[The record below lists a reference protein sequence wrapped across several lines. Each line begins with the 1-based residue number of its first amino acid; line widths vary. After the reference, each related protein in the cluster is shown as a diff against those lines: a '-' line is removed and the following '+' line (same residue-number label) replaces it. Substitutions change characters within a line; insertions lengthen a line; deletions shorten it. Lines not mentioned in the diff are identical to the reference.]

1 MATQLASFMKPLP
14 YSTATLAA
22 QSTLAYLA
30 GVSHG
35 DLATWRQTRPEV
47 QTLPNAHAVVVLIV
61 TILVFYLYT
70 RRWIRMELVSLL
82 LLAALLS
89 IFYVFPYVTSQ
100 ARITETVI
108 LQSFGHPAL
117 VAICSLMVLGRG
129 LTMTGALEPVVRVL
143 ARIFAINR
151 WLGLLLTLILAA
163 GASGFINDTPVMV
176 LMLPMLLSLAE
187 RTGYPASRTLMP
199 VNFAVLIGGMLT
211 SIGTSTNLLVLSIA
225 TDLGMRPMG
234 LFDFTSITVIALLVA
249 LPYLWLIA
257 PQLLPG
263 TSGEGRQ
270 AQRQFEA
277 RIVVGAANERLVG
290 RRLDELT
297 RLLGKVLPLIEII
310 RGTSPVD
317 RATVGQIVAGDVLI
331 LRDTPAGLREIAAVL
346 RADLFDRYGE
356 GRFAGVDTRVSDI
369 SLAEAVIGS
378 DSALVGQSLSEA
390 RFSERFN
397 VVVVG
402 VMRSTG
408 QILRDGRPIGEVPL
422 APGDVLLVQG
432 ENQRLETLKSEPHLL
447 MLDSNLQLPRSPL
460 AARALLIM
468 LLVIATAAAKILPI
482 HVAAFFGVIAMLLT
496 HCVKLEGIGKALSP
510 AVILLVAS
518 SIALGST
525 LVSTGAADWIASG
538 VSFVV
543 AGASPAVQ
551 IAVFMAFSAVLTNFV
566 SNSAAAAVG
575 TPIAIA
581 TAAQLGA
588 PLEPFALAILFGANL
603 SFATPMAYQTNL
615 LVMNAAGYKFSD
627 FVRVGLPL
635 VVLMLV
641 TLSILLA
648 RRYGL

>member
-1 MATQLASFMKPLP
+1 MAEES
-14 YSTATLAA
+14 
-22 QSTLAYLA
+22 
-30 GVSHG
+30 
-35 DLATWRQTRPEV
+35 REV
-47 QTLPNAHAVVVLIV
+47 LNLPNAHAVVVLIV

-129 LTMTGALEPVVRVL
+129 LTMTGALEPVVRIL
-143 ARIFAINR
+143 AKIWSFNR

-163 GASGFINDTPVMV
+163 VASGFINDTPVLV

-187 RTGYPASRTLMP
+187 RTGYPASKTLMP
-199 VNFAVLIGGMLT
+199 VNFAILTGGMLT

-225 TDLGMRPMG
+225 TDLGMKPMG
-234 LFDFTSITVIALLVA
+234 LFDFTSITAIALLVA

-257 PQLLPG
+257 PHLLPG
-263 TSGEGRQ
+263 ATGEARQ
-270 AQRQFEA
+270 LQRQFEA
-277 RIVVGAANERLVG
+277 RIVVGTEHERLVG
-290 RRLDELT
+290 RPIDSLT
-297 RLLGKVLPLIEII
+297 KLLAKPLPLIEII
-310 RGTSPVD
+310 RGGSPID
-317 RATVGQIVAGDVLI
+317 RNTIEQLEAGDVLI

-346 RADLFDRYGE
+346 RVDLFDRYGE
-356 GRFAGVDTRVSDI
+356 GRFAAVDPRARDV

-378 DSALVGQSLSEA
+378 DSGLIGHTLSGTS
-390 RFSERFN
+390 FSERFN

-408 QILRDGRPIGEVPL
+408 QILRDGRPINEVPL

-432 ENQRLETLKSEPHLL
+432 ENQRLEALKSESNLL
-447 MLDSNLQLPRSPL
+447 MLDSSLQLPRSPL
-460 AARALLIM
+460 AWRALLIM
-468 LLVIATAAAKILPI
+468 VVVIIAAATKILPI

-525 LVSTGAADWIASG
+525 LVSTGAADWVASG

-551 IAVFMAFSAVLTNFV
+551 IAIFMAFSAVLTNFV

-575 TPIAIA
+575 TPIAVA

-588 PLEPFALAILFGANL
+588 PLEPFVLAILFGANL

-648 RRYGL
+648 KRYGL

>member
-1 MATQLASFMKPLP
+1 M
-14 YSTATLAA
+14 
-22 QSTLAYLA
+22 
-30 GVSHG
+30 
-35 DLATWRQTRPEV
+35 
-47 QTLPNAHAVVVLIV
+47 LIV

-70 RRWIRMELVSLL
+70 RDWIRMELVSLL

-143 ARIFAINR
+143 AKVFALNR
-151 WLGLLLTLILAA
+151 WLGLLITLILAA
-163 GASGFINDTPVMV
+163 GVSGFINDTPVLV

-187 RTGYPASRTLMP
+187 RTGYPASKTLMP
-199 VNFAVLIGGMLT
+199 VNFAILIGGTLT

-234 LFDFTSITVIALLVA
+234 LFDFTSISVIALLVA
-249 LPYLWLIA
+249 LPYLWLVA
-257 PQLLPG
+257 PNLLSG
-263 TSGEGRQ
+263 TPHKNNQ

-277 RIVVGAANERLVG
+277 RIVVGAAHQRLVG
-290 RRLDELT
+290 RPVESLAK
-297 RLLGKVLPLIEII
+297 LLAKPLPLVECI
-310 RGTSPVD
+310 RGGSPVD
-317 RATVGQIVAGDVLI
+317 RNSIGPIEAGDVLV

-346 RADLFDRYGE
+346 RVDLYDRYGE
-356 GRFAGVDTRVSDI
+356 GRFAGGNTPDSDI
-369 SLAEAVIGS
+369 SLAEAVIGQ
-378 DSALVGQSLSEA
+378 DSELVGQSLA
-390 RFSERFN
+390 GVRFAERFK

-402 VMRSTG
+402 MMRSTG
-408 QILRDGRPIGEVPL
+408 QILRDGRPIGDVPL

-432 ENQRLETLKSEPHLL
+432 ENEKLEALKSEPHLL
-447 MLDSNLQLPRSPL
+447 MLDSSLQLPRSPL
-460 AARALLIM
+460 AWRALLIM
-468 LLVIATAAAKILPI
+468 LLVILAAATRILPI

-496 HCVKLEGIGKALSP
+496 RCVKLEGLGKALSP

-538 VSFVV
+538 ISFMV
-543 AGASPAVQ
+543 AGASPSVQ
-551 IAVFMAFSAVLTNFV
+551 IAIFMAFSAVLTNFV

-588 PLEPFALAILFGANL
+588 PLEPFVLAILFGANL

-615 LVMNAAGYKFSD
+615 LVMHAAGYRFAD

-648 RRYGL
+648 RHYGL

>member
-1 MATQLASFMKPLP
+1 
-14 YSTATLAA
+14 
-22 QSTLAYLA
+22 
-30 GVSHG
+30 
-35 DLATWRQTRPEV
+35 
-47 QTLPNAHAVVVLIV
+47 LPNPHAIVVLIV

-143 ARIFAINR
+143 ARIWALNR

-163 GASGFINDTPVMV
+163 GVSGFINDTPVLVM
-176 LMLPMLLSLAE
+176 MLPMLLSLAE
-187 RTGYPASRTLMP
+187 RTGYPASKTLMP
-199 VNFAVLIGGMLT
+199 VNFAILTGGMLT

-249 LPYLWLIA
+249 LPYLWLVA
-257 PQLLPG
+257 PRLLPG
-263 TSGEGRQ
+263 TPRENRQ

-277 RIVVGAANERLVG
+277 RIVVSAGHQRLVG
-290 RRLDELT
+290 RPLDGLAK
-297 RLLGKVLPLIEII
+297 LLARPLPLIECI
-310 RGTSPVD
+310 RGGTPVD
-317 RATVGQIVAGDVLI
+317 KNRIEQIEAGDVLI

-346 RADLFDRYGE
+346 RVDLFDRHGE
-356 GRFAGVDTRVSDI
+356 GRVAGSDARDSDM
-369 SLAEAVIGS
+369 SLAEAVIGA
-378 DSALVGQSLSEA
+378 DSNLVGQSLLEA
-390 RFSERFN
+390 RFSERFK
-397 VVVVG
+397 VVVIG
-402 VMRSTG
+402 MMRSTG
-408 QILRDGRPIGEVPL
+408 QILRDGRPVGEVPL

-432 ENQRLETLKSEPHLL
+432 ENERLKALKSEPHLL
-447 MLDSNLQLPRSPL
+447 MLDSSLQLPRSPL
-460 AARALLIM
+460 AWRALLIM
-468 LLVIATAAAKILPI
+468 LLVVLTAATRILPI

-496 HCVKLEGIGKALSP
+496 RCVRLEGLGQALSP

-525 LVSTGAADWIASG
+525 LVSTGAADWIATG
-538 VSFVV
+538 IAFMVE
-543 AGASPAVQ
+543 GASPSVQ
-551 IAVFMAFSAVLTNFV
+551 IAVFMAFSALLTNFV

-581 TAAQLGA
+581 TATQLGA

-615 LVMNAAGYKFSD
+615 LVMNAAGYRFGD

-641 TLSILLA
+641 TLSVLLA
-648 RRYGL
+648 QRYGL

>member
-1 MATQLASFMKPLP
+1 MPSP
-14 YSTATLAA
+14 
-22 QSTLAYLA
+22 
-30 GVSHG
+30 
-35 DLATWRQTRPEV
+35 
-47 QTLPNAHAVVVLIV
+47 HAVIVLTV
-61 TILVFYLYT
+61 TILAFYLYT
-70 RRWIRMELVSLL
+70 RDWIRMELVSLL

-89 IFYVFPYVTSQ
+89 IFYVFPYVSLQT
-100 ARITETVI
+100 RITETVI

-143 ARIFAINR
+143 AKVFALNR
-151 WLGLLLTLILAA
+151 WLGLLITLILAA
-163 GASGFINDTPVMV
+163 GVSGFINDTPVLV

-199 VNFAVLIGGMLT
+199 VNFAILIGGMLT

-234 LFDFTSITVIALLVA
+234 LFDFSSITVIALLVA
-249 LPYLWLIA
+249 LPYLWLVA
-257 PQLLPG
+257 PNLLPG
-263 TSGEGRQ
+263 TPGENRQ

-277 RIVVGAANERLVG
+277 RIVVSAKHQRLVG
-290 RRLDELT
+290 RQLEGLT
-297 RLLGKVLPLIEII
+297 KLLAKPLPLVECI
-310 RGTSPVD
+310 RGGSPVD
-317 RATVGQIVAGDVLI
+317 RNCIGQIEAGDVLI
-331 LRDTPAGLREIAAVL
+331 LCDTPAGLREIAAVL
-346 RADLFDRYGE
+346 RVDLFDRYGGE
-356 GRFAGVDTRVSDI
+356 RFADGNAPDSDI
-369 SLAEAVIGS
+369 SLAEAVIGQ
-378 DSALVGQSLSEA
+378 DSELVGQSLA
-390 RFSERFN
+390 GTRFSERFN
-397 VVVVG
+397 VVVIG
-402 VMRSTG
+402 MMRSTA
-408 QILRDGRPIGEVPL
+408 QILRDGRPISAVPL

-432 ENQRLETLKSEPHLL
+432 ENQRLEALKSEPHLL
-447 MLDSNLQLPRSPL
+447 MLDSSLQLPRSPL
-460 AARALLIM
+460 AWRALLIM
-468 LLVIATAAAKILPI
+468 LLVILTAATRILPI
-482 HVAAFFGVIAMLLT
+482 HVAAFFGVIAMLLSR
-496 HCVKLEGIGKALSP
+496 CVKLEGLGKALSP

-538 VSFVV
+538 ISVVV
-543 AGASPAVQ
+543 AGASPSVQ
-551 IAVFMAFSAVLTNFV
+551 IAIFMAFSALLTNFV

-581 TAAQLGA
+581 TASQLGA

-615 LVMNAAGYKFSD
+615 LVMNAAGYRFGD

>member
-1 MATQLASFMKPLP
+1 MAEES
-14 YSTATLAA
+14 
-22 QSTLAYLA
+22 
-30 GVSHG
+30 
-35 DLATWRQTRPEV
+35 REV
-47 QTLPNAHAVVVLIV
+47 LNLPNAHAVVVLIV

-129 LTMTGALEPVVRVL
+129 LTMTGALEPVVRIL
-143 ARIFAINR
+143 AKIWSFNR

-163 GASGFINDTPVMV
+163 VASGFINDTPVLV

-187 RTGYPASRTLMP
+187 RTGYPASKTLMP
-199 VNFAVLIGGMLT
+199 VNFAILTGGMLT

-225 TDLGMRPMG
+225 TDLGMQPMG
-234 LFDFTSITVIALLVA
+234 LFDFTSITAIALLVA

-257 PQLLPG
+257 PHLLPG
-263 TSGEGRQ
+263 ATGEARQ
-270 AQRQFEA
+270 LQRQFEA
-277 RIVVGAANERLVG
+277 RIVVGTEHERLVG
-290 RRLDELT
+290 RPIDSLT
-297 RLLGKVLPLIEII
+297 KLLAKPLPLIEII
-310 RGTSPVD
+310 RGGSPID
-317 RATVGQIVAGDVLI
+317 RNTIEQLEAGDVLI

-346 RADLFDRYGE
+346 RVDLFDRYGE
-356 GRFAGVDTRVSDI
+356 GRFAAVDPRARDV

-378 DSALVGQSLSEA
+378 DSGLIGHTLSGTS
-390 RFSERFN
+390 FSERFN

-408 QILRDGRPIGEVPL
+408 QILRDGRPINEVPL

-432 ENQRLETLKSEPHLL
+432 ENQRLEALKSESNLL
-447 MLDSNLQLPRSPL
+447 MLDSSLQLPRSPL
-460 AARALLIM
+460 AWRALLIM
-468 LLVIATAAAKILPI
+468 VVVIIAAATKILPI

-525 LVSTGAADWIASG
+525 LVSTGAADWVASG

-551 IAVFMAFSAVLTNFV
+551 IAIFMAFSAVLTNFV

-575 TPIAIA
+575 TPIAVA

-588 PLEPFALAILFGANL
+588 PLEPFVLAILFGANL

-635 VVLMLV
+635 VALMLV

>member
-1 MATQLASFMKPLP
+1 MAEES
-14 YSTATLAA
+14 
-22 QSTLAYLA
+22 
-30 GVSHG
+30 
-35 DLATWRQTRPEV
+35 REV
-47 QTLPNAHAVVVLIV
+47 LNLPNAHAVVVLIV

-129 LTMTGALEPVVRVL
+129 LTMTGALEPVVRIL
-143 ARIFAINR
+143 AKIWSFNR

-163 GASGFINDTPVMV
+163 VASGFINDTPVLV

-187 RTGYPASRTLMP
+187 RTGYPASKTLMP
-199 VNFAVLIGGMLT
+199 VNFAILTGGMLT

-225 TDLGMRPMG
+225 TDLGMQPMG
-234 LFDFTSITVIALLVA
+234 LFDFTSITAIALLVA

-257 PQLLPG
+257 PHLLPG
-263 TSGEGRQ
+263 ATGEARQ
-270 AQRQFEA
+270 LQRQFEA
-277 RIVVGAANERLVG
+277 RIVVGTEHERLVG
-290 RRLDELT
+290 RPIDSLT
-297 RLLGKVLPLIEII
+297 KLLAKPLPLIEII
-310 RGTSPVD
+310 RGGSPIN
-317 RATVGQIVAGDVLI
+317 RNTIEQLEAGDVLI

-346 RADLFDRYGE
+346 RVDLFDRYGE
-356 GRFAGVDTRVSDI
+356 GRFAAVDPRARDV

-378 DSALVGQSLSEA
+378 DSGLIGHTLSGTS
-390 RFSERFN
+390 FSERFN

-408 QILRDGRPIGEVPL
+408 QILRDGRPINEVPL

-432 ENQRLETLKSEPHLL
+432 ENQRLEALKSESNLL
-447 MLDSNLQLPRSPL
+447 MLDSSLQLPRSPL
-460 AARALLIM
+460 AWRALLIM
-468 LLVIATAAAKILPI
+468 VVVIIAAATKILPI

-525 LVSTGAADWIASG
+525 LVSTGAADWVASG

-551 IAVFMAFSAVLTNFV
+551 IAIFMAFSAVLTNFV

-575 TPIAIA
+575 TPIAVA

-588 PLEPFALAILFGANL
+588 PLEPFVLAILFGANL

-648 RRYGL
+648 KRYGL

>member
-1 MATQLASFMKPLP
+1 
-14 YSTATLAA
+14 
-22 QSTLAYLA
+22 
-30 GVSHG
+30 
-35 DLATWRQTRPEV
+35 
-47 QTLPNAHAVVVLIV
+47 LPNPHAVVVLIV

-70 RRWIRMELVSLL
+70 RPWIRMELVSLL

-143 ARIFAINR
+143 AKVFALNR

-163 GASGFINDTPVMV
+163 VVSGFINDTPVLV

-187 RTGYPASRTLMP
+187 RTGYPASKTLMP
-199 VNFAVLIGGMLT
+199 VNFAILIGGTLT

-234 LFDFTSITVIALLVA
+234 LFDFTSISIIALLVA
-249 LPYLWLIA
+249 LPYLWLVA
-257 PQLLPG
+257 PNLLSG
-263 TSGEGRQ
+263 TPRKNSQ

-277 RIVVGAANERLVG
+277 RIVVGAEHQRLVG
-290 RRLDELT
+290 RPLDALT
-297 RLLGKVLPLIEII
+297 KLLAKPLPLVECI
-310 RGTSPVD
+310 RGGSPVA
-317 RATVGQIVAGDVLI
+317 RHSIGPIAAGDVLI

-346 RADLFDRYGE
+346 RVDLYDRYGE
-356 GRFAGVDTRVSDI
+356 GRFVGGDTSDSDI
-369 SLAEAVIGS
+369 SLAEAVIDA
-378 DSALVGQSLSEA
+378 DSGLVGQSLAEA
-390 RFSERFN
+390 RFAERFN

-402 VMRSTG
+402 MMRSTG
-408 QILRDGRPIGEVPL
+408 QILRDGRPIGDVPL

-432 ENQRLETLKSEPHLL
+432 ANEKLEALKSEPHLL
-447 MLDSNLQLPRSPL
+447 MLDSSLQLPRSPL
-460 AARALLIM
+460 AWRALLIM
-468 LLVIATAAAKILPI
+468 LLVILTAATRILPI

-496 HCVKLEGIGKALSP
+496 RCVKLEGIGQAMSP

-538 VSFVV
+538 ISFMV
-543 AGASPAVQ
+543 AGASPSVQ
-551 IAVFMAFSAVLTNFV
+551 IAIFMAFSAVLTNFV

-588 PLEPFALAILFGANL
+588 PLEPFVLAILFGANL

-615 LVMNAAGYKFSD
+615 LVMHAAGYRFGD

-648 RRYGL
+648 RHYGL

>member
-1 MATQLASFMKPLP
+1 
-14 YSTATLAA
+14 
-22 QSTLAYLA
+22 
-30 GVSHG
+30 
-35 DLATWRQTRPEV
+35 
-47 QTLPNAHAVVVLIV
+47 LPNPHAVVVLIV

-70 RRWIRMELVSLL
+70 RPWIRMELVSLL

-143 ARIFAINR
+143 AKVFALNR

-163 GASGFINDTPVMV
+163 VVSGFINDTPVLV

-187 RTGYPASRTLMP
+187 RTGYPASKTLMP
-199 VNFAVLIGGMLT
+199 VNFAILIGGTLT

-234 LFDFTSITVIALLVA
+234 LFDFTSISVIALLVA
-249 LPYLWLIA
+249 LPYLWLVA
-257 PQLLPG
+257 PNLLSG
-263 TSGEGRQ
+263 TPRKNSQ

-277 RIVVGAANERLVG
+277 RIVVGAEHQRLVG
-290 RRLDELT
+290 RPLDALT
-297 RLLGKVLPLIEII
+297 KLLAKPLPLVECI
-310 RGTSPVD
+310 RDGSPVA
-317 RATVGQIVAGDVLI
+317 RQSIGQIAAGDVLI

-346 RADLFDRYGE
+346 RVDLYNRYGE
-356 GRFAGVDTRVSDI
+356 GRFVGGDTSDSDI
-369 SLAEAVIGS
+369 SLAEAVIDA
-378 DSALVGQSLSEA
+378 DSGLVGQSLAEA
-390 RFSERFN
+390 RFAERFN

-402 VMRSTG
+402 MMRSTG
-408 QILRDGRPIGEVPL
+408 QILRDGRPIGDVPL

-432 ENQRLETLKSEPHLL
+432 ANEKLEALKSEPHLL
-447 MLDSNLQLPRSPL
+447 MLDSSLQLPRSPL
-460 AARALLIM
+460 AWRALLIM
-468 LLVIATAAAKILPI
+468 LLVVLTAATRILPI

-496 HCVKLEGIGKALSP
+496 RCVKLEGIGQALSP

-538 VSFVV
+538 ISFMV
-543 AGASPAVQ
+543 AGASPSVQ
-551 IAVFMAFSAVLTNFV
+551 IAIFMAFSAVLTNFV

-588 PLEPFALAILFGANL
+588 PLEPFVLAILFGANL

-615 LVMNAAGYKFSD
+615 LVMHAAGYRFGD

-648 RRYGL
+648 RHYGL